1 MSHRVRHAIDALE
14 KRAGLA
20 QFAQNIGKGLA
31 NHAGATTGAVA
42 GGLYGGIQGAQGE
55 QGGVSSAISGMA
67 QGALG
72 GAIAGHVGT
81 RMFNAVKGV
90 NGKPGVFGQY
100 GQAKKN
106 FDAAAGVQD
115 GQTML
120 GRMGRRS
127 DYKARTA
134 DAREKLTTEMRM
146 VQDKADASL
155 INATDATKQMDNII
169 AQDPLLA
176 LRQARQRITYGG
188 VGGAF
193 ALGTGA
199 GLVRSGANAGQSD
212 DQRIADSLRAKYNE
226 TGKLDEREMNLLRSK
241 MTRLANKQQQG
252 AGGTSAV

>member
-115 GQTML
+115 GQTFL
-120 GRMGRRS
+120 NRIGKRSQYKADTAAARS
-127 DYKARTA
+127 DKRVQMQ
-134 DAREKLTTEMRM
+134 L
-146 VQDKADASL
+146 VQDKADAML
-155 INATDATKQMDNII
+155 INAKDATKQMDDII
-169 AQDPLLA
+169 AKDPLLA
-176 LRQARQRITYGG
+176 LQQARQRIMYGG
-188 VGGAF
+188 AGGAF

-199 GLVRSGANAGQSD
+199 GLVQSGANAGQSD
-212 DQRIADSLRAKYNE
+212 DQRIADSLKAKYQQ
-226 TGKLDEREMNLLRSK
+226 TGKLDEREMNVLRSK
-241 MTRLANKQQQG
+241 MTRLANKQQGQS
-252 AGGTSAV
+252 SAV